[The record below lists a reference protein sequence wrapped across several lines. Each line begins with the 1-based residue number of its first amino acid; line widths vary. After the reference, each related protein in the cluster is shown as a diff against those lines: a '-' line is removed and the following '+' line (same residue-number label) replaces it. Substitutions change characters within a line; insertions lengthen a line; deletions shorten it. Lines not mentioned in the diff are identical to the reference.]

1 MQSVMPSIKKNK
13 KWRKNKNAKLIAF
26 VILFIV
32 SFLFLLPIFYMLG
45 TSFKTSRDIS
55 MNPTKIFPS
64 LEGFTLAHY
73 KEVLLKKEGDASVLK
88 ALRNSLIVSSGSVLL
103 AVIVDSLAAYAFTF
117 LKFKNR
123 LPIYT
128 FVIFSMTIPGIIGTS
143 IRFAAY
149 SAAGQSL
156 GAADAAWYIFLW
168 LIVPGAVDVYH
179 VFLLK
184 NYFDSIPFEVVESA
198 RSDGASDFKIYTSI
212 IFPLGRSTLLLIG
225 MFTFTT
231 SWNNLFWASLVVG
244 GNDNFKT
251 ITVYLQNMSSLV
263 GEDKTKGKA
272 MAASVVSLIP
282 ILIAFMFMQNKMI
295 DGLASTGVKK

>member
-1 MQSVMPSIKKNK
+1 MQSDTQSIRKHK
-13 KWRKNKNAKLIAF
+13 KWRKHKNAKIISF

-32 SFLFLLPIFYMLG
+32 SFIFLLPIFYMVG

-55 MNPTKIFPS
+55 FNPTKIFPS
-64 LEGFTLAHY
+64 ADGFTWSHY
-73 KEVLLKKEGDASVLK
+73 KEVLFDKQGDASVLN
-88 ALRNSLIVSSGSVLL
+88 ALKNSIIVSSGSVLL

-123 LPIYT
+123 VPIYT
-128 FVIFSMTIPGIIGTS
+128 FVVFSMTIPGIIGTT
-143 IRFAAY
+143 IRFAAF
-149 SAAGQSL
+149 ANAGQ
-156 GAADAAWYIFLW
+156 AINAMDAAWYIFMW

-198 RSDGASDFKIYTSI
+198 RSDGASDFKIYMSI

-231 SWNNLFWASLVVG
+231 SWNNLFWASLVAG
-244 GNDNFKT
+244 SNDSMKT

-272 MAASVVSLIP
+272 MAASVVSLVP
-282 ILIAFMFMQNKMI
+282 ILIVFMFMQNKMI

>member
-1 MQSVMPSIKKNK
+1 MQNDTQSIRKNK
-13 KWRKNKNAKLIAF
+13 KWHKNKNAKTIAF
-26 VILFIV
+26 FVLFVV
-32 SFLFLLPIFYMLG
+32 SFIFLLPIFYMVG

-55 MNPTKIFPS
+55 LNPTKIFPS
-64 LEGFTLAHY
+64 ADGFTWTHY
-73 KEVLLKKEGDASVLK
+73 KAVIFEKQGDASVLN
-88 ALRNSLIVSSGSVLL
+88 ALKNSLIVSCGSVLL

-123 LPIYT
+123 VPIYT
-128 FVIFSMTIPGIIGTS
+128 FVIFSMTIPGIIGTT
-143 IRFAAY
+143 IRFAAF
-149 SAAGQSL
+149 ANAGQ
-156 GAADAAWYIFLW
+156 AINAMDAAWYLFMW
-168 LIVPGAVDVYH
+168 LIIPGAVDVYH

-198 RSDGASDFKIYTSI
+198 RSDGASDFKIYRSI

-231 SWNNLFWASLVVG
+231 SWNNLFWASLVA
-244 GNDNFKT
+244 GNNDSMKT

-272 MAASVVSLIP
+272 MAASVVSLVP
-282 ILIAFMFMQNKMI
+282 ILIVFMFMQNKMI